1 MNDNMTKWILGIA
14 SAAIVAIGIA
24 MVSATVLVREDLAV
38 MKSEF
43 AALKVQVA
51 MVNTIQM
58 QVMNHEYRIET
69 LEQSDINNTR
79 KTVACKDGTATVR
92 SAEVTR

>member
-58 QVMNHEYRIET
+58 QVMNHEYRIGT
-69 LEQSDINNTR
+69 LERSDIDNTR
-79 KTVACKDGTATVR
+79 EAAARKDGTAAVR

>member
-58 QVMNHEYRIET
+58 QVMNHEYRIGT
-69 LEQSDINNTR
+69 LERSDIDNTR
-79 KTVACKDGTATVR
+79 EPAACKDGTAAVR